1 MKQREISAANP
12 KYFVDTNILI
22 YAHDREAG
30 LKHERARQLIEH
42 LWTTGQGVL
51 STQVLQE
58 LCVNLR
64 RRVAHP
70 QTGAEIAK
78 LIEDYLSWE
87 IVINTPQS
95 IVAALGIEARYR
107 VSYWDALILH
117 AAESCGAAILYSE
130 DLSHGQRYG
139 AVEVVDPLRD

>member
-1 MKQREISAANP
+1 MKPANP

-22 YAHDREAG
+22 YAHDRDAG
-30 LKHERARQLIEH
+30 VKHERARQLIEH
-42 LWTTGQGVL
+42 LWTTRQGAL

-70 QTGAEIAK
+70 LPSNEIAN

-87 IVINTPQS
+87 IVINTPQA
-95 IVAALGIEARYR
+95 IIAALAIEARYKI
-107 VSYWDALILH
+107 SYWDALILH

-130 DLSHGQRYG
+130 DLSHEQRYG
-139 AVEVVDPLRD
+139 GVAVVNPLRS

>member
-1 MKQREISAANP
+1 MTPISP
-12 KYFVDTNILI
+12 RYFVDTNILI

-30 LKHERARQLIEH
+30 PKHERARKLVEH
-42 LWTTGQGVL
+42 LWTTGQGAL

-70 QTGAEIAK
+70 LPGDEIAK

-87 IVINTPQS
+87 IVINTPQA
-95 IVAALGIEARYR
+95 IVAALGIESQYK
-107 VSYWDALILH
+107 VSFWDALILH
-117 AAESCGAAILYSE
+117 ASESCGAAVLYSE
-130 DLSHGQRYG
+130 DLSNGHRYG
-139 AVEVVDPLRD
+139 AVEVVNPLRG

>member
-1 MKQREISAANP
+1 MRSEKA

-22 YAHDREAG
+22 YAHDRGAG
-30 LKHERARQLIEH
+30 VKHERARQLIEQ
-42 LWTTGQGVL
+42 LWSAGQGVL

-64 RRVAHP
+64 RRVARP
-70 QTGAEIAK
+70 LPGDEIAK
-78 LIEDYLSWE
+78 LIEDYLSWQ
-87 IVINTPQS
+87 IVIITPQA
-95 IVAALGIEARYR
+95 IVAALGIEDRYK

-117 AAESCGAAILYSE
+117 AAESCGAAVLYSE

-139 AVEVVDPLRD
+139 VVEVLNPLRG

>member
-1 MKQREISAANP
+1 MTAANP

-30 LKHERARQLIEH
+30 VKHERARKLVEH
-42 LWTTGQGVL
+42 LWTTGQGAL

-70 QTGAEIAK
+70 LPSGEIAK
-78 LIEDYLSWE
+78 LIEDYMSWE
-87 IVINTPQS
+87 IVINSPQA
-95 IVAALGIEARYR
+95 IVAALGIEARYKI
-107 VSYWDALILH
+107 SYWDALILY
-117 AAESCGAAILYSE
+117 AAESCGAEVLYSE
-130 DLSHGQRYG
+130 DLSHGQCYG
-139 AVEVVDPLRD
+139 AVEVVNPLRG